1 MTMHTVAS
9 EKNGV
14 IQVQMLGGF
23 AIRYGDKTLTESGG
37 RTKKVWTLIEFL
49 LANRGKDISQ
59 EKLIETLWADEEC
72 ANPLNALKN
81 LVYRARTTLKS
92 LVDKG
97 EKPVDFIKF
106 ERNTYAW
113 NMQLACEVDAEHFE
127 QLVREAEQSEI
138 TTQQRIDKY
147 YEALGLYQG
156 QFLPKSSFMDWVVVK
171 DAFYSTLFNSCVS
184 GLVKL
189 LLQKNEY
196 ENAIRLCEYS
206 NTINPYEEE
215 IHQLLMV
222 AYAKTGQ
229 QKKLTEHYQHVT
241 ELFYNEFGIGLLPE
255 TVSLYKSIVKVMHN
269 VELDL
274 IAIKDDLRET
284 SENEG
289 AFYCDYDI
297 FKHIYRLQARS
308 VRRTGYPAHIALIT
322 FTDLQGDIPKPEV
335 IRQVMA
341 DFKKCITGSLRK
353 GDVVSS
359 YSSTQI
365 VLMLPITTYE
375 DGKKVINR
383 VITNFEKTTVH
394 LDIKISS
401 VLSQVDPVES
411 NR

>member
-1 MTMHTVAS
+1 MTMNTVTS
-9 EKNGV
+9 EQSDV

-23 AIRYGDKTLTESGG
+23 AIRYGGKTLTESGG

-97 EKPVDFIKF
+97 GQPVDFIKF

-113 NMQLACEVDAEHFE
+113 NMELPCEVDAEQFE
-127 QLVREAEQSEI
+127 RLVWEAEQPGI
-138 TTQQRIDKY
+138 TVQQQIDKY
-147 YEALGLYQG
+147 YEALELYQG
-156 QFLPKSSFMDWVVVK
+156 QYLPKSSFMDWVVVK

-184 GLVKL
+184 GMVKI
-189 LLQKNEY
+189 LLQKNDY
-196 ENAIRLCEYS
+196 ESAIRLCEYS
-206 NTINPYEEE
+206 ITINPYEEE

-222 AYAKTGQ
+222 AYSKTGQ

-274 IAIKDDLRET
+274 IAIKEDLRET
-284 SENEG
+284 SEHEG
-289 AFYCDYDI
+289 AFYCDYDV

-308 VRRTGYPAHIALIT
+308 VRRTGYPVHIGLIT
-322 FTDLQGDIPKPEV
+322 FTDPQGDIPQPEI

-365 VLMLPITTYE
+365 VFMLPVTTYG

-383 VITNFEKTTVH
+383 VISNFEKTTVH
-394 LDIKISS
+394 QGIKISS
-401 VLSQVDPVES
+401 VLSQVDPVEC